1 MRQCKANC
9 ESLGEIQTC
18 KNSLHPMCHTSD
30 ESKDGVVR
38 RVSNRGSMQE
48 VKFITEVDLEARRMC

>member
-9 ESLGEIQTC
+9 VSLGEIQIC
-18 KNSLHPMCHTSD
+18 KNPLHPMYHTSD

-38 RVSNRGSMQE
+38 RVSDRDSMQG

>member
-1 MRQCKANC
+1 
-9 ESLGEIQTC
+9 
-18 KNSLHPMCHTSD
+18 MCHTSD